1 MTDPMIDG
9 VLTVRY
15 GRADPGAGS
24 RVGPVL

>member
-1 MTDPMIDG
+1 LIDG